1 MLACMVDDDDDDDDG
16 EPMIKH
22 ESERFTLYHADAA
35 DVLDTLD
42 AKCVGLIATDPPYG
56 VKWQSGFRKGS
67 KLSKIAN
74 DGGDYDAVG
83 VVAAYVKHALMP
95 FRHLYVFGSTVTQA
109 ERLMLGGACDLVWD
123 KGQVGLGD
131 LTLPWGPQ
139 HEMILFGMYV
149 PSKQNRE
156 DGRGALSAR
165 LRAGSVLRVDRP
177 NSRGVKAHP
186 TEKPV
191 DLMRR
196 LIESSSGIDDVV
208 LDMFAGSGS
217 TLVAAILSGRK
228 AIGVEVAAEH
238 YETALA
244 RCVAAEGLWRAG
256 QEA

>member
-1 MLACMVDDDDDDDDG
+1 
-16 EPMIKH
+16 
-22 ESERFTLYHADAA
+22 
-35 DVLDTLD
+35 
-42 AKCVGLIATDPPYG
+42 
-56 VKWQSGFRKGS
+56 
-67 KLSKIAN
+67 
-74 DGGDYDAVG
+74 
-83 VVAAYVKHALMP
+83 MP

-191 DLMRR
+191 ELMRR
-196 LIESSSGIDDVV
+196 LVESSSGIDDVV

-228 AIGVEVAAEH
+228 AIGAEVAAEH